1 MNIHNDYENVKTI
14 KVKNAQTITFEHE
27 APVESNLEQF
37 MRGTDLLLATIL
49 RKDICEND
57 YSKEEI
63 EKTQKLLNFYG
74 GMI

>member
-37 MRGTDLLLATIL
+37 MRATDMFISQLIPRYYSESDYSESEIKKTQDLL
-49 RKDICEND
+49 N
-57 YSKEEI
+57 Y
-63 EKTQKLLNFYG
+63 YG
-74 GMI
+74 GMM

>member
-37 MRGTDLLLATIL
+37 MRSVDIIVSNYTD
-49 RKDICEND
+49 RKSRESD
-57 YSKEEI
+57 YSEKEV